1 MAGFIRVDDAG
12 TGFVDTATGKPW
24 TPYGCNYF
32 DPIGAD
38 WPFMNW
44 KNFHAQRFDA
54 HFGQMADAGLNC
66 FRIFLDTGKLNP
78 EPGVYSDHGFDMVE
92 QVVRMA
98 ERRGLRIIFSGPNW
112 IEGMP
117 QHRRGDV
124 YASDEQL
131 DMLCELWVKIMDRWG
146 HDPTVFAWDLY
157 NEPHIGWYEDPKR
170 ASPERIVK
178 WRQRVAEEGLDLE
191 VTDAVVPA
199 GGASAGVDRNVYRSY
214 VRFIEELGENWTA
227 RQCQAIRSAGA
238 KNLITVGLVQWSTPI
253 LGSTTYAGICPRR
266 VAKHVDYM
274 SQHFYPIVQSLKA
287 GIDPEIPQQQGYL
300 EVVTRAARAE
310 GKPLVMEEFG
320 WKGGRQL
327 PGEIRAYPE
336 EHQTMWCEHFMRAT
350 ARCGA
355 RGWLNWAF
363 ADSPAPNADISGAS
377 GLWTGDAKRLKHWGN
392 SFLELQEPMTTHPPA
407 YEPPKKVHEIDLAD
421 YLYENK
427 GRPSHAW
434 LNEQF
439 GEGYKFGVAVEF
451 IKP

>member
-12 TGFVDTATGKPW
+12 TGFVDAATGKPW

-32 DPIGAD
+32 DPIGAG
-38 WPFMNW
+38 WPFKNW
-44 KNFHAQRFDA
+44 EHFHPRRFDA
-54 HFGQMADAGLNC
+54 QFGQIADAGLNC
-66 FRIFLDTGKLNP
+66 LRIFLDTGKLNP
-78 EPGVYSDHGFDMVE
+78 EPGVYSDGGFDMVE

-124 YASDEQL
+124 YADDAQL
-131 DMLCELWVKIMDRWG
+131 DMLCELWVKIVEHWG
-146 HDPTVFAWDLY
+146 QDPTVFAWDLY
-157 NEPHIGWYEDPKR
+157 NEPHIGWHDDPQKTSEAR
-170 ASPERIVK
+170 TAK
-178 WRQRVAEEGLDLE
+178 WRQRAAGAFGP
-191 VTDAVVPA
+191 DAPSFVPA
-199 GGASAGVDRNVYRSY
+199 NGAGVDRKVYRAY
-214 VRFIEELGENWTA
+214 VRFLEELGENWTA
-227 RQCQAIRSAGA
+227 RQCQAIRGAGA

-253 LGSTTYAGICPRR
+253 LGSTSYAAICPKR
-266 VAKHVDYM
+266 VARHVDYM

-300 EVVTRAARAE
+300 EIIARAARGE

-320 WKGGRQL
+320 WKGGPQL
-327 PGEIRAYPE
+327 RGDPCAYPE
-336 EHQTMWCEHFMRAT
+336 EHQTMWCEHLVRTT

-363 ADSPAPNADISGAS
+363 ADCPEPNADISGAS
-377 GLWTGDAKRLKHWGN
+377 GLWTGDAKRLKHWGRR
-392 SFLELQEPMTTHPPA
+392 FLELQKTMTDNPPA
-407 YEPPKKVHEIDLAD
+407 YEPPTKVHTIDLAD
-421 YLYENK
+421 YLHDKK
-427 GRPSHAW
+427 GRASHAW

-439 GEGYKFGVAVEF
+439 GKGYAFGTAVDF